1 MNKVILMGRFT
12 KEPELIEL
20 ENGGLIAKCCL
31 AKTKRY
37 KKQNGEVVE
46 DKLFIDVVAFN
57 GLADVISKYTKKG
70 SQILIAGELKLETW
84 VSQDGSKKSKHIVQI
99 DDIALL
105 DKKEE

>member
-1 MNKVILMGRFT
+1 S
-12 KEPELIEL
+12 
-20 ENGGLIAKCCL
+20 C
-31 AKTKRY
+31 
-37 KKQNGEVVE
+37 E